1 MVGTPTNISRKRLE
15 TGFYWRISIVFKST
29 YISHNFNSIENRMLI
44 YIQTYLGQL
53 VKVKYIIELF

>member
-15 TGFYWRISIVFKST
+15 TGFYWRIPIVFKST
-29 YISHNFNSIENRMLI
+29 YISHTFNSIESRMLI

-53 VKVKYIIELF
+53 VLLKLNI